1 MENPTRLSNRNLFQ
15 CQHNNRGYCKF
26 GDKCKYQHF
35 TETCKNR
42 ACKVK
47 DCRFRHPK
55 PCRNK
60 EDCKFFKRDRCAY
73 NHSKDDSQKRCGT
86 REVDTK
92 IKGYEEE
99 IAKLKL
105 EIKKLKALLKTKEAD
120 METIVEE
127 NKNFENINEPLN
139 ETVKHDTKFPCEK
152 CNFTFESKNNF
163 EYHLKG
169 IQHNITVGH
178 EFESSFSDEE
188 DYDDFRETCVLCRRI
203 FTTFDS
209 LDDHQSNYIRCE
221 KCEVCYH
228 NEFEFKEH
236 ESCGD

>member
-1 MENPTRLSNRNLFQ
+1 MSGAHWTTLPYFQIKWLSYSCSWRWKTLPGSQSNLFQ

-73 NHSKDDSQKRCGT
+73 NHSKDGSQKRCGT

-99 IAKLKL
+99 IVKL
-105 EIKKLKALLKTKEAD
+105 ELEMKKLKALLKTKEAD

-127 NKNFENINEPLN
+127 NK
-139 ETVKHDTKFPCEK
+139 T
-152 CNFTFESKNNF
+152 
-163 EYHLKG
+163 
-169 IQHNITVGH
+169 
-178 EFESSFSDEE
+178 
-188 DYDDFRETCVLCRRI
+188 
-203 FTTFDS
+203 
-209 LDDHQSNYIRCE
+209 
-221 KCEVCYH
+221 
-228 NEFEFKEH
+228 
-236 ESCGD
+236 